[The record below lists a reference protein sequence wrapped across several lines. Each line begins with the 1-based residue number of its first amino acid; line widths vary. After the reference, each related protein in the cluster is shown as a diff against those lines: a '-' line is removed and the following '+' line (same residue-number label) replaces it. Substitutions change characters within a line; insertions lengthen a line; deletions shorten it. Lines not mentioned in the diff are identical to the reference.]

1 MSPLARFFAIALLLA
16 PLAGCGSLGSSEPHR
31 YFVLEPARAAPA
43 AARSPAAGTVRL
55 GTATASGFYD
65 TEAIVYSRA
74 PGTRGYYQFNS
85 WTERPGR
92 RIGELLAQRLDRN
105 PAQPGPV
112 LNIHLLELY
121 HDAAAVPG
129 TVRVSVAA
137 ELVDPARRAI
147 VGRKVFSSSAPAATY
162 DAAGAV
168 HACNLAV
175 AAVLDQI
182 ESWAGQL
189 ATSR

>member
-1 MSPLARFFAIALLLA
+1 MNPLARVFALAALLA
-16 PLAGCGSLGSSEPHR
+16 SLAGCVSFGTKEPHR
-31 YFVLEPARAAPA
+31 YFVLEPARTAPA
-43 AARSPAAGTVRL
+43 DAKSPGARTVRL
-55 GTATASGFYD
+55 GAATASGFYD

-74 PGTRGYYQFNS
+74 PGTRGHYQFNS

-105 PAQPGPV
+105 PAQPGLV

-121 HDAAAVPG
+121 HDAAALPG
-129 TVRVSVAA
+129 TVRVSLAA
-137 ELVDPARRAI
+137 ELVDPARRAV

-175 AAVLDQI
+175 AAILDQI

-189 ATSR
+189 ASSR

>member
-43 AARSPAAGTVRL
+43 AAKSPGAGTLRL
-55 GTATASGFYD
+55 GTVTASAFYD

-92 RIGELLAQRLDRN
+92 RIGELLAQRLDRS
-105 PAQPGPV
+105 PAQPGRV

-121 HDAAAVPG
+121 HDAASSPG
-129 TVRVSVAA
+129 TARVSLTA
-137 ELVDPARRAI
+137 ELVDPARRAL
-147 VGRKVFSSSAPAATY
+147 VGRKVFSSSAPAATF

-168 HACNLAV
+168 HACNAAV
-175 AAVLDQI
+175 ATLLAEV
-182 ESWAGQL
+182 ESWVA
-189 ATSR
+189 SSSP